1 VKTLFRP
8 QFWIDL
14 EEGVAYLAA
23 NASVQTAKAWHE
35 NVFTTARLISD
46 QPGIGR
52 TRKDLE
58 PEGIRSFRLAKF
70 PKYLIFY
77 RLTDAGLEFLR
88 VKHGMMNLPILFKE
102 NPL

>member
-1 VKTLFRP
+1 MKALFRP

-23 NASVQTAKAWHE
+23 NASVQTAKAWHD
-35 NVFTTARLISD
+35 NVFTTVRLISVH
-46 QPGIGR
+46 PGIGR

-58 PEGIRSFRLAKF
+58 PEGIRCLRLAKF
-70 PKYLIFY
+70 AKYLIFY
-77 RLTDAGLEFLR
+77 RVTDAGLEFLR
-88 VKHGMMNLPILFKE
+88 ARHGMMNLPILFKE